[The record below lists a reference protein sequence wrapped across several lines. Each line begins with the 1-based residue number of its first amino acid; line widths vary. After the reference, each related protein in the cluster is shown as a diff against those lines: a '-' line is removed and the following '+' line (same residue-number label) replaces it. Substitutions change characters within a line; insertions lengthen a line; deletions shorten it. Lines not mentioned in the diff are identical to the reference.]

1 MDLTSA
7 QLRTVQL
14 GPLWVLSA
22 LTGTSRFGP
31 DDLRA
36 FWDGLVQVTL
46 GLPEPGRGLL
56 TSMTADRPR
65 LLEDFAA
72 DERPVVSG
80 LSHVVTVLEQLEP
93 PAGEQVKTAMLRI
106 GIAVGRAR
114 GPYGRQLTFEDNQR
128 LLLVAQLLELEART
142 ATGTE
147 LLV

>member
-1 MDLTSA
+1 MTLTPA
-7 QLRTVQL
+7 QLRSIHL

-22 LTGTSRFGP
+22 LTGTSRFGAE
-31 DDLRA
+31 DLRA
-36 FWDGLVQVTL
+36 FWDGLVEITL
-46 GLPEPGRGLL
+46 SLPEPGRGLL

-65 LLEDFAA
+65 LLNDFAA

-80 LSHVVTVLEQLEP
+80 LSQVVAALGQLEP

-114 GPYGRQLTFEDNQR
+114 GPYGRELTFEDTQR
-128 LLLVAQLLELEART
+128 LLLVAQLLELEAT
-142 ATGTE
+142 PAVGSE

>member
-1 MDLTSA
+1 MDLTPA

-22 LTGTSRFGP
+22 LTGTSRFGV
-31 DDLRA
+31 DDLRV
-36 FWDGLVQVTL
+36 FWDSLVEVTL

-56 TSMTADRPR
+56 MSMTADRPR
-65 LLEDFAA
+65 LLNDFVT

-80 LSHVVTVLEQLEP
+80 LSHVVAVLGQLEP
-93 PAGEQVKTAMLRI
+93 PAGEQVKAAMLRI

-114 GPYGRQLTFEDNQR
+114 GPYGRSLTFEDNQR
-128 LLLVAQLLELEART
+128 LQLVAQLLELE
-142 ATGTE
+142 GTPAVGAE

>member
-1 MDLTSA
+1 MDLTAA

-22 LTGTSRFGP
+22 LTGTSRFGV

-36 FWDGLVQVTL
+36 FWDGLVEIAL

-56 TSMTADRPR
+56 TSMTADRPG
-65 LLEDFAA
+65 LLSDFAA

-80 LSHVVTVLEQLEP
+80 LRHVVAVLDQLEP
-93 PAGEQVKTAMLRI
+93 PAGQQVKTAMLRI

-128 LLLVAQLLELEART
+128 LLLVAQLLEVDAAPT
-142 ATGTE
+142 VGAE

>member
-1 MDLTSA
+1 MHLTSA

-31 DDLRA
+31 DDLQA

-80 LSHVVTVLEQLEP
+80 LSHVVTVLGQLEP